1 MKDHLKVL
9 GIMSVIALY
18 IFLVIITDGAL
29 LGFTA
34 VACIFAVVYLALLGF
49 VRGEFK

>member
-9 GIMSVIALY
+9 GIMSIIAFY
-18 IFLVIITDGAL
+18 IFLVVITDGAL

-34 VACIFAVVYLALLGF
+34 VACVFAVVYLVILAWI
-49 VRGEFK
+49 RGEL